1 MATCKSCGA
10 EIVSAGEIA
19 PEPAPV
25 VRGCRARTTRG
36 DDCPAGASH
45 PIETDAGPVGLCRRH
60 RDVYDRRGGL
70 KLADGGLIARS
81 TLPSGPRDVFYA
93 DAERVIAEG

>member
-1 MATCKSCGA
+1 MQVLRRRDRLGGRDRAGTC
-10 EIVSAGEIA
+10 AGR
-19 PEPAPV
+19 PWLP
-25 VRGCRARTTRG
+25 GQDDARRRLPG
-36 DDCPAGASH
+36 RRQPPDRDG
-45 PIETDAGPVGLCRRH
+45 RRH